1 MRNAVK
7 LTEQIYQLKNETTKL
22 VIMTYFDLIKFMT
35 FEIPELDIDEKGF
48 DDENDNFDA
57 ESTLIVDQSL
67 TNAINFSKN

>member
-1 MRNAVK
+1 
-7 LTEQIYQLKNETTKL
+7 
-22 VIMTYFDLIKFMT
+22 MTYFDLIKFMT